1 MSEVTCRIIDT
12 KLYVSAVTLP
22 TEDNAILLEQLN

>member
-12 KLYVSAVTLP
+12 KLYVSVVTLP
-22 TEDNAILLEQLN
+22 IKDNAILLEQLN